1 MSNQNIEQKKA
12 QIRQRYKG
20 IDQSL
25 LEVIPAEVPKKLN
38 EDNSHK
44 RVAVYARV
52 STDNVEQT
60 SSYELQK
67 NHYEDFVNH
76 HPGWELID
84 IYADEGISGTSL
96 KHRDS
101 FLRMIED
108 CKAGKIDLIITKSI
122 ARFARNTLDCIANI
136 RELKGLS
143 NPVGVFFET
152 ENLYTLD
159 KNIEM
164 ILTLLATVAQEES
177 HTKSE
182 IMNVSID
189 QRFSRGIF
197 LTPALLGFDKDEDGN
212 LVINEEEAE
221 TVRITYYMFI
231 EGYTTLEIADFL
243 NTYKRTSKLGNIKWT
258 RSAVIAL
265 LKNERYCGDVLS
277 RKTFTPNFLDHK
289 AKKNKKNR
297 PQYRQRDHH
306 EAIVSRLIYNIAN
319 KLLAYNRL
327 SRKGKPLPQLK
338 VVKEGFLRGFVPVA
352 RSWGGFLLDDYSNAS
367 NSGFENLPIEEKKR
381 PRFQKFT
388 GYYMVREQFFSPRE
402 CLAVWFSITS
412 ICFNTNCLKKFKDI
426 EYVELLFNAVNK
438 KLVIRPCNPDNP
450 NAIKW
455 GKIENGKWRNATRS
469 CRAFSKTLFESM
481 EWDEDNKYRI
491 RGQYLTKNN
500 TRIIVFVLE
509 EPEIIIKTGKRKSV
523 TELGGGISNTFG
535 PSYAVYAVQQSL
547 FEEYEDY
554 SATPVL
560 IEGQEIL
567 TEEDMAEI
575 RNEKYR
581 IIELWKERLLNGKY

>member
-20 IDQSL
+20 VDQSL
-25 LEVIPAEVPKKLN
+25 LEVIPADVPKKLN

-52 STDNVEQT
+52 STDNIEQT

-67 NHYEDFVNH
+67 NHYEDFVKN

-136 RELKGLS
+136 RELKGLP

-197 LTPALLGFDKDEDGN
+197 LTPVLLGFDKDTEGN
-212 LVINEEEAE
+212 LIINEEEAE
-221 TVRITYYMFI
+221 TVQITYYMYI

-243 NTYKRTSKLGNIKWT
+243 NTYRRKSKLGNIKWT
-258 RSAVIAL
+258 RSSVIAL

-277 RKTFTPNFLDHK
+277 RKTYTPNFLDHK
-289 AKKNKKNR
+289 AKRNKKNR

-306 EAIVSRLIYNIAN
+306 KAIVSRLIFNIAN
-319 KLLAYNRL
+319 KLLAYNKL

-338 VVKEGFLRGFVPVA
+338 VVKDGFLRGFVPVA
-352 RSWGGFLLDDYSNAS
+352 RAWGGFFLEDYNDAS
-367 NSGFENLPIEEKKR
+367 SRVFEDLALEENTQ
-381 PRFQKFT
+381 PRIQRFK
-388 GYYMVREQFFSPRE
+388 GYQIVREQYFSPRE

-412 ICFNTNCLKKFKDI
+412 ICFNTNCLKKFEDI
-426 EYVELLFNAVNK
+426 EYVELLFNVTTK
-438 KLVIRPCNPDNP
+438 KLAIRPCEPDNP

-481 EWDEDNKYRI
+481 NWDEENKYRI

-500 TRIIVFVLE
+500 TRLIVFFLE
-509 EPEIIIKTGKRKSV
+509 EPEIIIKLGKKKFM
-523 TELGGGISNTFG
+523 TKLGDRLSDNFG

-554 SATPVL
+554 SATPIL
-560 IEGQEIL
+560 IEGQEML

-575 RNEKYR
+575 RSKKYE
-581 IIELWKERLLNGKY
+581 IIEKWKERLLDGKC

>member
-101 FLRMIED
+101 FLRMMED
-108 CKAGKIDLIITKSI
+108 CKAGKIDLIITKNI

-197 LTPALLGFDKDEDGN
+197 LTPALLGFDKDEEGN

-221 TVRITYYMFI
+221 
-231 EGYTTLEIADFL
+231 
-243 NTYKRTSKLGNIKWT
+243 
-258 RSAVIAL
+258 
-265 LKNERYCGDVLS
+265 
-277 RKTFTPNFLDHK
+277 
-289 AKKNKKNR
+289 
-297 PQYRQRDHH
+297 
-306 EAIVSRLIYNIAN
+306 
-319 KLLAYNRL
+319 
-327 SRKGKPLPQLK
+327 K
-338 VVKEGFLRGFVPVA
+338 VA
-352 RSWGGFLLDDYSNAS
+352 
-367 NSGFENLPIEEKKR
+367 
-381 PRFQKFT
+381 
-388 GYYMVREQFFSPRE
+388 
-402 CLAVWFSITS
+402 
-412 ICFNTNCLKKFKDI
+412 
-426 EYVELLFNAVNK
+426 
-438 KLVIRPCNPDNP
+438 
-450 NAIKW
+450 NAI
-455 GKIENGKWRNATRS
+455 
-469 CRAFSKTLFESM
+469 
-481 EWDEDNKYRI
+481 
-491 RGQYLTKNN
+491 QY
-500 TRIIVFVLE
+500 I
-509 EPEIIIKTGKRKSV
+509 G
-523 TELGGGISNTFG
+523 
-535 PSYAVYAVQQSL
+535 
-547 FEEYEDY
+547 
-554 SATPVL
+554 
-560 IEGQEIL
+560 
-567 TEEDMAEI
+567 
-575 RNEKYR
+575 
-581 IIELWKERLLNGKY
+581 